1 LLDSLPRQK
10 VRRWTIEMTYFQQAM
25 KMQSYLTSLK
35 PIRSH
40 FFNPPGGGLSVVL
53 ARSFKIVD
61 LPARNEPLCKSAIG
75 ILA

>member
-1 LLDSLPRQK
+1 
-10 VRRWTIEMTYFQQAM
+10 M

-35 PIRSH
+35 PVRSH

-61 LPARNEPLCKSAIG
+61 PALPARNEPLCKSAIG